1 MMPYKYAML
10 SRTRR
15 HQQILDL
22 IDEYQIPNQ
31 QQLQELLAGNGI
43 EVTQATLSR
52 DLRTLGV
59 VKGPN
64 GYALPSPTTTPPTED
79 SLWKTVRRELLDAV
93 AGGATV
99 VLRTRPGH
107 ANALAVE
114 LDRARPADVL
124 GTIAGDDTIF
134 VAAKSQ
140 RHARTLVGRFRMHA
154 DLR

>member
-1 MMPYKYAML
+1 MP

-15 HQQILDL
+15 HQQVLDL
-22 IDEYQIPNQ
+22 IDEYDIPNQ
-31 QQLQELLAGNGI
+31 QQLQELLASKGI

-64 GYALPSPTTTPPTED
+64 GYALPSPTTSTPQLED
-79 SLWKTVRRELLDAV
+79 SLWQTVRRELLEAV

-99 VLRTRPGH
+99 VLKTRPGH
-107 ANALAVE
+107 ANTLAIE

-124 GTIAGDDTIF
+124 GTIAGDDTVF

-140 RHARTLVGRFRMHA
+140 RHARTLVGRFRRHA

>member
-1 MMPYKYAML
+1 MP

-15 HQQILDL
+15 HQQVLDL
-22 IDEYQIPNQ
+22 IDEYDIPNQ
-31 QQLQELLAGNGI
+31 QQLQELLASKGV

-64 GYALPSPTTTPPTED
+64 GYALPSPTTSTPQLED
-79 SLWKTVRRELLDAV
+79 SLWQTVRRELLEAV

-99 VLRTRPGH
+99 VLKTRPGH
-107 ANALAVE
+107 ANTLAIE

-140 RHARTLVGRFRMHA
+140 RHARTLVGRFRRHA

>member
-1 MMPYKYAML
+1 ML
-10 SRTRR
+10 TRTRR

-22 IDEYQIPNQ
+22 IADYDIPNQ
-31 QQLQELLAGNGI
+31 QQLQELLAGKGI
-43 EVTQATLSR
+43 EVTQARLSR

-64 GYALPSPTTTPPTED
+64 GYALPSATTSTPPNED
-79 SLWKTVRRELLDAV
+79 NLWQTVRRELIEAV

-107 ANALAVE
+107 ANTLAVE
-114 LDRARPADVL
+114 LDRARPLDVL

-140 RHARTLVGRFRMHA
+140 RHARTLVDRFRKHG

>member
-1 MMPYKYAML
+1 MR

-15 HQQILDL
+15 QQRILDL
-22 IDEYQIPNQ
+22 IADYAIPSQ
-31 QQLQELLAGNGI
+31 QQLQELLTAQGI

-52 DLRTLGV
+52 DLHNLGV

-64 GYALPSPTTTPPTED
+64 GYALPESPADAIQEGGR
-79 SLWKTVRRELLDAV
+79 LWQTVRRELIEAV
-93 AGGATV
+93 AGGATI
-99 VLRTRPGH
+99 VLRTGPGH

-114 LDRARPADVL
+114 LDRARLPNVL

-134 VAAKSQ
+134 VAAKSE
-140 RHARTLVGRFRMHA
+140 RHARSLLDRFRTHA

>member
-1 MMPYKYAML
+1 ML
-10 SRTRR
+10 TRTRR

-22 IDEYQIPNQ
+22 IGDYDIPNQ
-31 QQLQELLAGNGI
+31 QQLQELLASKRI

-64 GYALPSPTTTPPTED
+64 GYALPTTQTNTPPDED
-79 SLWKTVRRELLDAV
+79 RLWQTVRRELVEAV

-114 LDRARPADVL
+114 LDRARPPDVL
-124 GTIAGDDTIF
+124 GTLAGDDTIF
-134 VAAKSQ
+134 VAAKSEQ
-140 RHARTLVGRFRMHA
+140 RARKLLGRFRTHA
-154 DLR
+154 DLP

>member
-1 MMPYKYAML
+1 MP

-15 HQQILDL
+15 HQQVLDL
-22 IDEYQIPNQ
+22 IDEYDIPNQ
-31 QQLQELLAGNGI
+31 QQLQELLASKGV

-64 GYALPSPTTTPPTED
+64 GYALPSPTTSTPHCED
-79 SLWKTVRRELLDAV
+79 SLWQTVRRELLEAV

-99 VLRTRPGH
+99 VLKTRPGH
-107 ANALAVE
+107 ANTLAIE

-140 RHARTLVGRFRMHA
+140 RHARTLVGRFRRHA

>member
-1 MMPYKYAML
+1 MP

-15 HQQILDL
+15 HQQVLDL
-22 IDEYQIPNQ
+22 IDEYDIPNQ
-31 QQLQELLAGNGI
+31 QQLQELLASKGI

-64 GYALPSPTTTPPTED
+64 GYALPSPTTSTPQLED
-79 SLWKTVRRELLDAV
+79 SLWQTVRRELLEAV

-107 ANALAVE
+107 ANTLAIE

-124 GTIAGDDTIF
+124 GTIAGDDTVF

-140 RHARTLVGRFRMHA
+140 RHARTLVGRFRRHA

>member
-1 MMPYKYAML
+1 MP

-15 HQQILDL
+15 HQQVLDL
-22 IDEYQIPNQ
+22 IDEYDIPNQ
-31 QQLQELLAGNGI
+31 QQLQELLASKGI

-64 GYALPSPTTTPPTED
+64 GYALPSPTTSTPQLED
-79 SLWKTVRRELLDAV
+79 SLWQTVRRELLEAV

-99 VLRTRPGH
+99 VLKTRPGH
-107 ANALAVE
+107 ANTLAIE

-140 RHARTLVGRFRMHA
+140 RHARTLVGRFRRHA